1 MDKKGFSLLET
12 LFSIVI
18 IAIILSIIPTL
29 LATIN
34 NSAKSIVSKDI
45 LFQTVLETIN
55 MSIYRWDDNSEDN
68 YSYSSGGDG
77 YAIATDKYYWFN
89 KILDTNSSNF
99 QRSNSTIK
107 RVYEFTQSDENAT
120 RKYFK
125 TDREYNSTR
134 ISATSSNSFA
144 ESKNINCFDDIDDW
158 NGQEFSFSS
167 GRIDF
172 NISYSIF
179 YIDDTRNGFEKL
191 SSRVSIKIDDRK
203 INTTSNLKYIII
215 TGIENTETRTPQ
227 EFSLHYIASNI
238 GEESTIWLK
247 KLDGT
252 DVYKAD
258 LYIPQRKPIE
268 CNE

>member
-1 MDKKGFSLLET
+1 MAKKGFSLLET

-29 LATIN
+29 LKTIN
-34 NSAKSIVSKDI
+34 SSAKSIVSKDI

-55 MSIYRWDDNSEDN
+55 MSVYRWDENSEDN
-68 YSYSSGGDG
+68 YSYSSGDG
-77 YAIATDKYYWFN
+77 FTVDSDKYYWFN
-89 KILDTNSSNF
+89 RVLDTNSSNF
-99 QRSNSTIK
+99 KRQDSTVK
-107 RVYEFTQSDENAT
+107 RAYELKTPDINAT
-120 RKYFK
+120 RRFFRM
-125 TDREYNSTR
+125 DREYNSTR
-134 ISATSSNSFA
+134 ISATSSDSFS
-144 ESKNINCFDDIDDW
+144 ETTNINCFDDIDDW
-158 NGQEFSFSS
+158 NGQQFYFSS

-172 NISYSIF
+172 NISYKVF
-179 YIDDTRNGFEKL
+179 YIADTQNGFN
-191 SSRVSIKIDDRK
+191 SSNNSQVTITIKASE

-215 TGIENTETRTPQ
+215 SGIENIAVNPQ

-252 DVYKAD
+252 DVFKAD
-258 LYIPQRKPIE
+258 LYIPQRKPIQ